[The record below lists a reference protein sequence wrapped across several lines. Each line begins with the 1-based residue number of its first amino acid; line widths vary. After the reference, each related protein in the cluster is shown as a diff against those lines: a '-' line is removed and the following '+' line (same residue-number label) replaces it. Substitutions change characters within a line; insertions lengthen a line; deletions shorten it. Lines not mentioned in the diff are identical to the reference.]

1 MSLPSSRS
9 VVVDGPSPEVN
20 DLLAEIELVDHHVHS
35 VVRGHVEPSEFVAL
49 VCESDRQSA
58 ADAAGLDTQ
67 VGIAIRRWCAPLL
80 GLPAGI
86 AGDDYLAHRRGL
98 SNEEV
103 AASLLPSAGF
113 ERLLVD
119 TGFQSDR
126 LVGNDEFARLAGAPV
141 HTVVRLEALAE
152 QVARSG
158 PSAAGFAAAFADA
171 LAAVA
176 PDTVGFKSIIAYR
189 HGLDFDPTPPS
200 DDEVRVHAGEWLR
213 AIDSAGGARL
223 TDPVLLRH
231 VLWAGARTGLP
242 LQIHA
247 GFGDTDLDLHRA
259 DPLLMTEFLRATEDV
274 CPVLLLHNYPFHRSA
289 GYLAQMFPHVYL
301 DVGLAVNYTGT
312 QSRQVIAESM
322 ELAPFTKI
330 LFSSDAWGAPEL
342 HLLGSWLFRRGMARV
357 IGEWVSSGDWTIR
370 DATRTISQVAAD
382 NARRVYRLEKPP
394 RA

>member
-9 VVVDGPSPEVN
+9 AVVDGPSPEVN

-35 VVRGHVEPSEFVAL
+35 VVRGQVEPSEFVAM
-49 VCESDRQSA
+49 VSESDRQSA

-86 AGDDYLAHRRGL
+86 PGDEYLAYRRSA
-98 SNEEV
+98 SNEDV
-103 AASLLPSAGF
+103 ASRLLPEAGF
-113 ERLLVD
+113 EQLLVD
-119 TGFQSDR
+119 TGFHSDR
-126 LVGNDEFARLAGAPV
+126 LVGNKELADLAGAPV
-141 HTVVRLEALAE
+141 RTVVRLEGLAE
-152 QVARSG
+152 EVARSA

-171 LAAVA
+171 LAAVTPGA
-176 PDTVGFKSIIAYR
+176 VGLKSIIAYR
-189 HGLDFDPTPPS
+189 HGLDFDPAPPPL
-200 DDEVRVHAGEWLR
+200 DDVAAHAGAWLG
-213 AIDSAGGARL
+213 AIDKSGSVRL

-242 LQIHA
+242 LQVHS

-259 DPLLMTEFLRATEDV
+259 DPLLMTDFLRATEDV
-274 CPVLLLHNYPFHRSA
+274 CPVLLLHNFPFHRGA
-289 GYLAQMFPHVYL
+289 GYLAQMFAHVYL
-301 DVGLAVNYTGT
+301 DVGLAVNYVGT

-342 HLLGSWLFRRGMARV
+342 HVLGSWLFRRAMARV
-357 IGEWVSSGDWTIR
+357 IGGWVSDGDWTLP
-370 DATRTISQVAAD
+370 DAARVISLVAAD
-382 NARRVYRLEKPP
+382 NARRVYRLEKPQ
-394 RA
+394 RN

>member
-9 VVVDGPSPEVN
+9 VVVDGPSQEVN

-35 VVRGHVEPSEFVAL
+35 VVRGPVEPSEFVAM

-67 VGIAIRRWCAPLL
+67 VGIAIRRWCGPLL
-80 GLPAGI
+80 GLPIGI
-86 AGDDYLAHRRGL
+86 SGDDYLAHRRGL
-98 SNEEV
+98 TNEDV
-103 AASLLPSAGF
+103 AAKLLPAAGL
-113 ERLLVD
+113 EQLLVD
-119 TGFQSDR
+119 TGFHSDR
-126 LVGNDEFARLAGAPV
+126 LVGNDELARLAGAPV
-141 HTVVRLEALAE
+141 RTVIRLEGLAE

-158 PSAAGFAAAFADA
+158 PSAAGFGAAFADA
-171 LAAVA
+171 LATVTPDAV
-176 PDTVGFKSIIAYR
+176 GLKSIIAYR
-189 HGLDFDPTPPS
+189 HGLDFDPAPPS
-200 DDEVRVHAGEWLR
+200 LDDVAVHAGAWLA
-213 AIDSAGGARL
+213 AIDASGTARL

-274 CPVLLLHNYPFHRSA
+274 CPVLLLHNYPFHRQA
-289 GYLAQMFPHVYL
+289 GYLTQMFAHVYL
-301 DVGLAVNYTGT
+301 DVGLAVNYVGT

-330 LFSSDAWGAPEL
+330 LFSSDAWGVPEL
-342 HLLGSWLFRRGMARV
+342 HLLGSWLFRRAMARV
-357 IGEWVSSGDWTIR
+357 VGAWVADGDWTMP
-370 DATRTISQVAAD
+370 DAVRVISLIAAE
-382 NARRVYRLEKPP
+382 NTRRVYQLEKPP
-394 RA
+394 KA